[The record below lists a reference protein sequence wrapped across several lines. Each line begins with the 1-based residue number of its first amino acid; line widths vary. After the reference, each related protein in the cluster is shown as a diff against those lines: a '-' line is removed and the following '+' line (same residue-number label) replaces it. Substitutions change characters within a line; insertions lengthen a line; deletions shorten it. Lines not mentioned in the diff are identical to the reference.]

1 MRGERLG
8 PALIREIY
16 LAEKGSL
23 CVSGTGAG
31 PGRWLAARQQMA
43 RQTAVTLDGRL
54 LAPMKGTGP

>member
-1 MRGERLG
+1 MGERLG
-8 PALIREIY
+8 PVVRGEIY

-43 RQTAVTLDGRL
+43 GQTAVTLEGRL
-54 LAPMKGTGP
+54 LVPMKGTGP